1 MDKIVTFEEEKRK
14 EFLYVL
20 FNAVFV
26 TTCVVFILNFFFG
39 FICSNIYAGDS
50 LFKDSVD
57 NILRSFFSAVAIS
70 AAFVFYGVHSDV
82 SLKSVFT
89 PKKTSVLWFVAG
101 AVTAAG
107 ISFFFALISEK
118 AVGLLGNFGYIMN
131 EYTPYIL
138 ENPAENIANM
148 IVVCLFSA
156 FSSEL
161 VFRGILTERFRRAN
175 TGVALILPAMIAAS
189 MTGSL
194 AKMPYVF
201 FLSIFLSWIYMK
213 SSSVYA
219 TLFCAFITDV
229 SLYLFHIYRSAL
241 APYEPLFVFGGLVA
255 AAAFGALLIIKFGI
269 RTVYPAPRDD
279 DDEYLRISAKESVLG
294 ILKAFSFWI
303 FVLAVIFTVLFFYL
317 SNPTVEMP

>member
-1 MDKIVTFEEEKRK
+1 MDKIITFEEEKRK

-26 TTCVVFILNFFFG
+26 TACVVFILNFFFG
-39 FICSNIYAGDS
+39 FICNSIYAGDS
-50 LFKDSVD
+50 LSKNSVD
-57 NILRSFFSAVAIS
+57 NILRSFFSAAAIS
-70 AAFVFYGVHSDV
+70 AAFVFYGAHSDV

-89 PKKTSVLWFVAG
+89 PKKTSVLWFIAG
-101 AVTAAG
+101 AAATVG
-107 ISFFFALISEK
+107 MSFFFALISEK

-131 EYTPYIL
+131 EYAPYIL
-138 ENPAENIANM
+138 ETPAENIANM
-148 IVVCLFSA
+148 FIICIFSA

-175 TGVALILPAMIAAS
+175 TGIALVLPAMVAAS

-201 FLSIFLSWIYMK
+201 FSSIFLSWIYMK

-219 TLFCAFITDV
+219 TLFCAFITNA
-229 SLYLFHIYRSAL
+229 SLYLFHVYRAAL
-241 APYEPLFVFGGLVA
+241 SPYELLFMFGGLVVA
-255 AAAFGALLIIKFGI
+255 AASVALLLIKFGA

-279 DDEYLRISAKESVLG
+279 DDEYLRISAKESVTG
-294 ILKAFSFWI
+294 VLKAFSFWI
-303 FVLAVIFTVLFFYL
+303 FILAVIFTIFFFYL